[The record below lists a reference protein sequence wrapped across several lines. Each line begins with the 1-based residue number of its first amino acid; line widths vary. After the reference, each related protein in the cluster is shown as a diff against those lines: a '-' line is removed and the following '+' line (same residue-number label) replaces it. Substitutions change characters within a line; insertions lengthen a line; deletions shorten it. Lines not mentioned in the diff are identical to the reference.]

1 MHSRLYKF
9 LNDNNV
15 IYHLQLSFR
24 EKHSTSF
31 ELIHLTETIKEALD
45 QGKFVVFLLI
55 CKKPLTQNKFV
66 VFLLICKKPLTRLM
80 ITF

>member
-1 MHSRLYKF
+1 MHNRLYKF
-9 LNDNNV
+9 LNDGNV

-45 QGKFVVFLLI
+45 QEK
-55 CKKPLTQNKFV
+55 
-66 VFLLICKKPLTRLM
+66 
-80 ITF
+80 

>member
-1 MHSRLYKF
+1 MLKLDFANYHPFFLSSNHSKIFFKKSMQNRLYKF

-45 QGKFVVFLLI
+45 QGK
-55 CKKPLTQNKFV
+55 
-66 VFLLICKKPLTRLM
+66 
-80 ITF
+80 